1 MYYRDGNHH
10 KTPGNAFLQHVLTKR
25 EFSDLLRTKFS
36 LCRKI
41 AKVAE
46 YPTDIEVILKQVIL
60 AVSRNYRI
68 NPVFERLIMTRICY
82 ASWRANS

>member
-36 LCRKI
+36 LCHKR

-46 YPTDIEVILKQVIL
+46 YATDIEVIL

-68 NPVFERLIMTRICY
+68 NPVFERQIMTRICY